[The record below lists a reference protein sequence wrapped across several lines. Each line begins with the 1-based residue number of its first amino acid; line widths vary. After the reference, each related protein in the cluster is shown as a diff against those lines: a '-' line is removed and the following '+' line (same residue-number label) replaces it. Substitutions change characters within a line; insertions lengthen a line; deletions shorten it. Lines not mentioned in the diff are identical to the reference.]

1 MVYWIQF
8 SYTEGEQQV
17 DGIAR
22 VPGMMEV
29 EKAEKL
35 LETNAAWKLPK
46 EIAQEN
52 ERQYQEIEQLEREE
66 AEVS

>member
-1 MVYWIQF
+1 MVYWIEF
-8 SYTEGEQQV
+8 SYTEENQQV

-35 LETNAAWKLPK
+35 LKTGAAWKLPK

-52 ERQYQEIEQLEREE
+52 EKQYQEIERMEQEE
-66 AEVS
+66 ES